1 MPTLTLF
8 IYLGRPLDLKPFA
21 KAMVKDFPEQ
31 ENTADCGMFVAK
43 AAEFF
48 TREQP
53 VDFTQDDMP
62 YFRKRMI
69 WEIIKGTLIYP

>member
-1 MPTLTLF
+1 M
-8 IYLGRPLDLKPFA
+8 KE
-21 KAMVKDFPEQ
+21 FPQQ

-48 TREQP
+48 TRDTAVNFSQA
-53 VDFTQDDMP
+53 DMP

-69 WEIIKGTLIYP
+69 WEIINNRLISP

>member
-1 MPTLTLF
+1 
-8 IYLGRPLDLKPFA
+8 
-21 KAMVKDFPEQ
+21 MVKDFPEQ

-53 VDFTQDDMP
+53 VNFTQDDMP